1 MNTIDFHQLLIIYMP
16 EWYQMFVY
24 TDDLFNSLEGESH
37 YPALQRK
44 NTQDS
49 SPFGLENLCFCYAC
63 CLFSYFLGN
72 FPEHVT
78 SLSWFETVNLT

>member
-1 MNTIDFHQLLIIYMP
+1 
-16 EWYQMFVY
+16 MFVY

-49 SPFGLENLCFCYAC
+49 SPFGFKNLCFCYAC

-72 FPEHVT
+72 FPERVT
-78 SLSWFETVNLT
+78 SLSWVETVNLT